1 MSRPCRAGSRRA
13 SGDRLALVLGRDGE
27 PVSVG
32 YERPRTPVDSGYT
45 VVLSGAPPAGELDAA
60 LDADPG
66 LARWECVCCLQ
77 AAYPG
82 LSVGLA
88 TARSRGAADR
98 IGDAWVGR
106 RAYEQPLV

>member
-1 MSRPCRAGSRRA
+1 M
-13 SGDRLALVLGRDGE
+13 
-27 PVSVG
+27 SVG
-32 YERPRTPVDSGYT
+32 YARPRTPADSGYT
-45 VVLSGAPPAGELDAA
+45 VILADAPPAEEIDEA
-60 LDADPG
+60 LASDPG
-66 LARWECVCCLQ
+66 LTRWECVCCLKS
-77 AAYPG
+77 AHPG